1 MLTSQWLECGS
12 IYTRGALR
20 GMFGIEDAT
29 INNGIFRP
37 RGHNSIW
44 LFVTEKKSADR
55 TQYMDKLEGDIL
67 YADGQTA
74 GRTDKLIIEHQVNDL
89 EILVFYRTDKNE
101 FPNGGFRYEGV
112 FRYRSHT
119 GNNPKQFVYE
129 RVCLAS

>member
-1 MLTSQWLECGS
+1 MLTSQRLECGS

-74 GRTDKLIIEHQVNDL
+74 GRTVCSSTENLTRALTEKL
-89 EILVFYRTDKNE
+89 TT
-101 FPNGGFRYEGV
+101 P
-112 FRYRSHT
+112 
-119 GNNPKQFVYE
+119 
-129 RVCLAS
+129 A